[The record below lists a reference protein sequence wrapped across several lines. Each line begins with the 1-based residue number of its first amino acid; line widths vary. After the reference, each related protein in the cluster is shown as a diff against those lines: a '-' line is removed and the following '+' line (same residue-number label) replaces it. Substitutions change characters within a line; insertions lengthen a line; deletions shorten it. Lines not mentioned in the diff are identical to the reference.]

1 MKGSTQFRWALRNGV
16 WTLGATSVADY
27 IRRTADYTLDG
38 VARLI
43 ACLTLVLDTCVEASL
58 ALRRSAPPRCRLGRA
73 PGL

>member
-16 WTLGATSVADY
+16 WTFGATSVADY

-43 ACLTLVLDTCVEASL
+43 DCVTLVLDT
-58 ALRRSAPPRCRLGRA
+58 
-73 PGL
+73 